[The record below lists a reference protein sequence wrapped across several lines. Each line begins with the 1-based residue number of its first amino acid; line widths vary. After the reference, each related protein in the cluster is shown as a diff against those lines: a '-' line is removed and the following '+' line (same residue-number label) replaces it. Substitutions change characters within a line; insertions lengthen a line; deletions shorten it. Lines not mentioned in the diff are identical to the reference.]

1 MAKHDT
7 TTTPNNDDK
16 DGIITHTDSRA
27 RIFVAESG
35 RKWPKVAES
44 GSYMLG
50 VTKVTDE
57 HCSSMYIR

>member
-35 RKWPKVAES
+35 YLSVSVMKGLSWRA
-44 GSYMLG
+44 GRG
-50 VTKVTDE
+50 
-57 HCSSMYIR
+57 